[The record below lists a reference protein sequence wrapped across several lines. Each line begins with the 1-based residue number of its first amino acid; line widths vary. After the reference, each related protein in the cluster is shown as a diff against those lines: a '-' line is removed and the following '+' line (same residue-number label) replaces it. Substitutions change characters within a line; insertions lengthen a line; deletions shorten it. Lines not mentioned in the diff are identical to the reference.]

1 MSMSA
6 LSRTRYR
13 NEPAFAEAVAAHP
26 DFPRLIALKIDVQR
40 RGVHYSPSVF
50 KALDPGR
57 HQLYAWGGVNYPHS
71 LLLRDGTTILAYP
84 QPEERD
90 PYRVEHSEGRFV
102 LLDEGEII
110 EEVEI
115 WPKPRY
121 YDKKTRSGLPMKE
134 VVSARPQRLDIFASA
149 FCHFAHAEDRGCK
162 FCPLPAHHR
171 ELRMIHDL
179 PTRLKAS
186 DVKECI
192 AEALKEP
199 GRFANIHITG
209 GSVVKGKEVLDAELT
224 YYIGLLKRIGELF
237 ATPRF
242 PSQLLATAYN
252 EKQLTKL
259 REETGLGSFTADIE
273 VLDEEKF
280 NWICPGKAHW
290 IGYREWKR
298 RLVDAV
304 GVFGRSNVGTG
315 IVGGVETAPPHG
327 FRSESDALK
336 ATLAEAETLAE
347 SGVATVHTV
356 WVPQKGSEF
365 HELRAPS
372 LDYFIRLAKGLQ
384 ALRVKHRLS
393 VDFDDYRRCGN
404 HPDSD
409 LARLQ

>member
-1 MSMSA
+1 M
-6 LSRTRYR
+6 LNPTRNRYR
-13 NEPAFAEAVAAHP
+13 NEPAFDEVVAAHP

-40 RGVHYSPSVF
+40 RGVLYTESAFRAV
-50 KALDPGR
+50 DPER
-57 HQLYAWGGVNYPHS
+57 HQLYTWGGVHYPHS
-71 LLLRDGTTILAYP
+71 LLLRDGTTVLANP

-90 PYRVEHSEGRFV
+90 PYRVEYSEGRFV
-102 LLDEGEII
+102 LVDEGEII

-115 WPKPRY
+115 WPRPRY
-121 YDKKTRSGLPMKE
+121 YDKKTSSGLLMKE

-149 FCHFAHAEDRGCK
+149 FCHFAHAEDNGCK

-171 ELRMIHDL
+171 QLRETYDL
-179 PTRLKAS
+179 PTRLRAH

-199 GRFANIHITG
+199 GRFTNIHITG
-209 GSVVKGKEVLDAELT
+209 GSVVKGKEILDAELS
-224 YYIGLLKRIGELF
+224 YYIDLLKHIGELF
-237 ATPRF
+237 STPRF

-252 EKQLTKL
+252 EKQLARL

-273 VLDEEKF
+273 VLNEEKF

-304 GVFGRSNVGTG
+304 GVFGRGNVGTG

-327 FRSESDALK
+327 FTSERDALE
-336 ATLAEAETLAE
+336 ATLSEAEDLAE
-347 SGVATVHTV
+347 KGVTTVHTV

-365 HELRAPS
+365 HELKAPS

-384 ALRVKHRLS
+384 GLRVKHGLS